1 MCDPG
6 AADARPD
13 MMRYHQTPGG
23 YVIEVV
29 APYLR
34 PLVEQ
39 HMAGGPAP
47 RPRSGHGARRGD
59 P

>member
-1 MCDPG
+1 
-6 AADARPD
+6 
-13 MMRYHQTPGG
+13 MMSYHQTPGG

-47 RPRSGHGARRGD
+47 LPRSGNGAVRGD